1 MWNNNGNGMFGNSM
15 PTATQPYGYAM
26 GGYIQPQMQPQPTQQ
41 PQTPQIATNVIFVSG
56 LDEVKMRAQ
65 PANSRYVYF
74 DNDRSILYQKT
85 VDGTGHFEL
94 EQFDLTARNAEN
106 ATVEPQSIDTS
117 QFVLRKDFE
126 ALQGQIRALE
136 NKMRGGVVN
145 GNTGNNGSVS
155 KSGNL

>member
-1 MWNNNGNGMFGNSM
+1 
-15 PTATQPYGYAM
+15 
-26 GGYIQPQMQPQPTQQ
+26 
-41 PQTPQIATNVIFVSG
+41 
-56 LDEVKMRAQ
+56 MRAQ

-74 DNDRSILYQKT
+74 DNDKSILYQKT